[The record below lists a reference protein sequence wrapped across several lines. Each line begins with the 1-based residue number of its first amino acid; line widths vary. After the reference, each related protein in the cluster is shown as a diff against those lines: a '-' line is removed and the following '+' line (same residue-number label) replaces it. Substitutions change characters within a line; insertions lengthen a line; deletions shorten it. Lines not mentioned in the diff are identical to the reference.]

1 MRTDMILLAII
12 KEIRRIILET
22 NVDQTELETLIQILG
37 YDSIDEFIKDTRL
50 L

>member
-1 MRTDMILLAII
+1 MRVDMILLTVI

-22 NVDQTELETLIQILG
+22 NVDQTELETLVKILG
-37 YDSIDEFIKDTRL
+37 YDNIEEFIKETRL